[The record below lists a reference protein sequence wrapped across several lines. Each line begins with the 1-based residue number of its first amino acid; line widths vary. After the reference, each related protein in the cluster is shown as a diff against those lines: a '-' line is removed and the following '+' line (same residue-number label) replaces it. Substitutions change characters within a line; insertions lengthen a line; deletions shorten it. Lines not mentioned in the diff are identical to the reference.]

1 MPFEWPA
8 AQRQLAG
15 RISDGL
21 LLTQFTLDTI
31 HVLRQPDR
39 AAAVRC
45 QSIRYGAA
53 FGSSE
58 ATKRFVHRARPDGS
72 DDNSFWSMHTA
83 LAVCASGWDV
93 RVRGPLRAA
102 AADSQVS
109 RS

>member
-1 MPFEWPA
+1 MPFEWPP

-15 RISDGL
+15 RIGDGL

-39 AAAVRC
+39 GAAIKC

-53 FGSSE
+53 LGSSE
-58 ATKRFVHRARPDGS
+58 ATKRFVHRTRPDGS

-83 LAVCASGWDV
+83 LAFSASGWNV
-93 RVRGPLRAA
+93 QIGVPLG
-102 AADSQVS
+102 S
-109 RS
+109 RSEEHTS